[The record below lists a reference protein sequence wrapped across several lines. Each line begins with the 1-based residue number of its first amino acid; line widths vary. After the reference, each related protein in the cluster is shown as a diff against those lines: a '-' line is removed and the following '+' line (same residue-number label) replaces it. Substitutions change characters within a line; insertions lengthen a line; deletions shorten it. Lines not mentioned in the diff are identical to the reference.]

1 MPEIGFSCATCPH
14 FQEANEK
21 GGLCRRYPPQ
31 LVALPGQFVG
41 QVAPT
46 PLFPAVNKD
55 AWCGEHPMAGAIAVS
70 LPIDSRLTQEA
81 EGEA

>member
-1 MPEIGFSCATCPH
+1 MSETGCSCATCHH
-14 FQEANEK
+14 FLKADEN

-31 LVALPGQFVG
+31 LLVLPGRVIG
-41 QVAPT
+41 QVVPT

-55 AWCGEHPMAGAIAVS
+55 ACCGEHPMAGAM
-70 LPIDSRLTQEA
+70 PIDSRLAREA